1 MGSRHFE
8 SDRIADT
15 YVRVRPRPPRSLI
28 ENVMANLEKSL
39 KKEANGRWPLVVDVG
54 SGSGQTTFM
63 MRKYFDRVLGCDIS
77 SAQIRQA
84 DKLNK
89 YTNVSFKIAPA
100 DSIPVPDESVDLI
113 TASEC
118 VHWFDLEPFYVEVD
132 RVLKPNGVLAVFGY
146 HPIPAKCRV
155 AGRSSLV
162 GHKLE
167 EIMDQTIMKLYD
179 SHDWNRAPI
188 DLLLCRY
195 ETLPLPYTHSKRMDN
210 IYRTYSYAA
219 QNCVEYISSLSAF
232 ERLNKE
238 DPQAAKVFITD
249 FEEKL
254 KDILMGDDL
263 SLKIDVTF
271 EFFVLFSIKK

>member
-1 MGSRHFE
+1 M
-8 SDRIADT
+8 
-15 YVRVRPRPPRSLI
+15 
-28 ENVMANLEKSL
+28 
-39 KKEANGRWPLVVDVG
+39 
-54 SGSGQTTFM
+54 
-63 MRKYFDRVLGCDIS
+63 
-77 SAQIRQA
+77 
-84 DKLNK
+84 
-89 YTNVSFKIAPA
+89 
-100 DSIPVPDESVDLI
+100 DLI

-118 VHWFDLEPFYVEVD
+118 VHWFDLEPFYLEVD

-155 AGRSSLV
+155 AGRSSLI

-167 EIMDQTIMKLYD
+167 EVMDQTIMKLYD
-179 SHDWNRAPI
+179 SDNWNRTPI

-195 ETLPLPYTHSKRMDN
+195 ETLPLPYTHFKRMDN

-219 QNCVEYISSLSAF
+219 QNCAEYISSLSAF

-238 DPQAAKVFITD
+238 DPLAAKAFISD

-271 EFFVLFSIKK
+271 EFFVLFSFKK